1 MKKKKVDKESFL
13 AINLNELEVEW
24 TEQPKLYFKWARK
37 LAVARQTFDE
47 KKAAL
52 ELAVADLDAS
62 IRANPD
68 KYELG
73 EKVTEASIKN
83 AILAQEEYTDAVA
96 AVNDARYD
104 VNVLEA
110 GVQALEHRKRALEKC
125 VDLLAMEYFSVPRAK
140 GENGRAAKRKLEQGS
155 ARGGYR
161 RDD

>member
-96 AVNDARYD
+96 AVNDARY
-104 VNVLEA
+104 
-110 GVQALEHRKRALEKC
+110 EKC